1 MGLPGI
7 AGSAIQIVMMLAFAS
22 AYAAG
27 VQKNS
32 GVTTGTVLPTV
43 TVGAPRDPVDKSYRK
58 MLKGMDLFEQKHG
71 MAPNA
76 SLRYKLLP
84 RQRDTK
90 MDGIVLEIV
99 GNTVAIPVAVAAD
112 HTFTLERHLQALD
125 EDASV
130 MPDRNAHSMT
140 WRAEIRTPGLPLN
153 TRRLG
158 DLRLEC
164 FVGMEAD
171 LVSNVRPVIGQVANF
186 VLRMLGYC
194 DGRVV
199 HYLFFSEQPLFGVT
213 MVAGNRREALSVD
226 ELYAGASYDPALQAD
241 LPYCDCQV
249 LLDRTYFMPLGDPTW
264 PDDTLVEFEYMEDGV
279 DGYTAVTPSPAAPI
293 AATALSA
300 RNARDAITIGKS
312 TRADVIA
319 TLGKTTI
326 ISFDSGFE
334 VWVYQFKADTPTA
347 TSWAERFG
355 FARSDKGKSGNSEL
369 VVLFE
374 QSGIVTKARLR
385 DTPLPGDAKER

>member
-1 MGLPGI
+1 MGLPGL
-7 AGSAIQIVMMLAFAS
+7 SSTVVQIVMMLALAS
-22 AYAAG
+22 AYAAEA
-27 VQKNS
+27 QENS
-32 GVTTGTVLPTV
+32 VATTGTVLPTV
-43 TVGAPRDPVDKSYRK
+43 TVGAPRNPVDKSYRK
-58 MLKGMDLFEQKHG
+58 MLKGMDLFEEKHG
-71 MAPNA
+71 LAPDA

-99 GNTVAIPVAVAAD
+99 GNTVAIPVVVAAD
-112 HTFTLERHLQALD
+112 HTFTLDRHPQALD

-130 MPDRNAHSMT
+130 IPDRNARSMT

-199 HYLFFSEQPLFGVT
+199 HYLFFSEHPLFGVT
-213 MVAGNRREALSVD
+213 MVAGNRREVLSVD
-226 ELYAGASYDPALQAD
+226 ELYAGASYDPALKAD

-249 LLDRTYFMPLGDPTW
+249 MLDRTFFMPLGDPTW

-279 DGYTAVTPSPAAPI
+279 DGQTAVTPHPPAPSV
-293 AATALSA
+293 ATAISA
-300 RNARDAITIGKS
+300 RNARDAITVGISNK
-312 TRADVIA
+312 ADVIA
-319 TLGKTTI
+319 TLGKTTV

-334 VWVYQFKADTPTA
+334 VWVYRFKADSPTA

-355 FARSDKGKSGNSEL
+355 FARSDKGKSGNTEF
-369 VVLFE
+369 VILFA
-374 QSGIVTKARLR
+374 QSGVVTKARVR
-385 DTPLPGDAKER
+385 DAPPPVVAKDR